1 MFIPASDVLLFIA
14 RCSMHVQTSQGDIY
28 IYIFPYTYVY
38 IYNYIYMYIYICT
51 VYIYMCVQ
59 CVYIYTWLTCST
71 INGLSLASMF
81 RLLVGC
87 IPLLPIACGSS
98 GSKPNIQKSKGAPP
112 CTFGNILPSGKHT
125 KNYGKSPCLMGKL
138 TISMAIFNSYVSLPD
153 GRYFFKT
160 TIAFKLP

>member
-28 IYIFPYTYVY
+28 IYIHTHMCIY
-38 IYNYIYMYIYICT
+38 IYYIYICIYICT

-112 CTFGNILPSGKHT
+112 CTSGNILPSGKHT